1 MTGAKKRSGAP
12 LVDAAHSKAPKPGT
26 VAQEKNSQIPTVWKK
41 DHVKTQLFERSN
53 EKPSKKRT
61 PLVAPRVQQSKIE
74 AQTSQAVEKT
84 QEDQTFAATI
94 DSSTKSLKKSPKNEG
109 ELWADIQK
117 LSPHTGIII
126 HSFIKQYNESLNNLK
141 KKDLVVSK
149 KMRAIAMDSLKK
161 KSENI
166 SLKEKLT
173 NMELELTQLK
183 TDLIEQ
189 QEKNAENIQKYTE
202 INKKYTHCEQHY
214 DKELEIIKVCV
225 EKKNSEL
232 RDAQSRMALQAQE
245 LNNMQQTNR
254 ELAGACENYKKDLEE
269 AEVAKSMILHE
280 LTDLKELHEDLQ
292 LQFEDVSAQKEKFEA
307 NILQLSSDLNAKML
321 DCAQLEDRIEQLP
334 IEANKALSKLQRD
347 LEASELQFV
356 DQQRLT
362 DQATRELELVRN
374 EINTFKTLIEEK
386 ERRHVSLSDELT
398 QMTERLSE
406 LADINESYLNE
417 LTETKLKHSQEI
429 KDQADAYEIVV
440 QELKESL
447 NKASVDFTQLKSN
460 SEKLHKETLLQVS
473 ELQEKLIEMVSHR
486 SNQEELIKRLGNE
499 IQEKTHNFEEELKRQ
514 QEQLANQM
522 QTKATEVES
531 ENKRNAVEIQKLK
544 SELEER
550 NKAFKAQQ
558 DKLEYLISDH
568 DTLKSAIINLQAEKK
583 EIESELSTAKVK
595 FSEELQSQKDNL
607 MKKVSELEL
616 EIKRKETEL
625 IELEREKNNEMA
637 VLQFKMNRINC
648 LIDQPVTTIKQL
660 KDSKG
665 PTRTESI
672 PTKVQPENTDEF
684 SSTARK
690 RNARRQKITTYS
702 SDFDS
707 GDDIPIVGNSL
718 SGKRAKLCA
727 PIKPQN
733 NIDMFDMLKNSK

>member
-1 MTGAKKRSGAP
+1 MTGAKKRSGAA
-12 LVDAAHSKAPKPGT
+12 LVDAVQSKAPKSST
-26 VAQEKNSQIPTVWKK
+26 VAQEKNSQIPTVWKT
-41 DHVKTQLFERSN
+41 DQVKTQMFGRSN

-61 PLVAPRVQQSKIE
+61 PLVAPRVQQSKTE
-74 AQTSQAVEKT
+74 AQTSQAMEKT
-84 QEDQTFAATI
+84 QEDQTFATTVKI
-94 DSSTKSLKKSPKNEG
+94 SKTSLKTSPKNDG
-109 ELWADIQK
+109 ELSADIQK

-126 HSFIKQYNESLNNLK
+126 HSFIKQYNDSLKNLK

-166 SLKEKLT
+166 TLKEKLT
-173 NMELELTQLK
+173 NMELELAQLK
-183 TDLIEQ
+183 TDLLEQ
-189 QEKNAENIQKYTE
+189 QEKNAENIQKYME
-202 INKKYTHCEQHY
+202 INKKYTNCEQHY
-214 DKELEIIKVCV
+214 DKELEIIKACV

-232 RDAQSRMALQAQE
+232 RDAQSRISLQAQE
-245 LNNMQQTNR
+245 LNNMKQTNR
-254 ELAGACENYKKDLEE
+254 ELAGAFKGYKTDLEE
-269 AEVAKSMILHE
+269 AEKAKTMIIQE
-280 LTDLKELHEDLQ
+280 LTGLKEMHEDLQ
-292 LQFEDVSAQKEKFEA
+292 LQFENVSAQKENCEA
-307 NILQLSSDLNAKML
+307 SILQLSSDLNAKL
-321 DCAQLEDRIEQLP
+321 LTCAELEDRIEQLP
-334 IEANKALSKLQRD
+334 IEANKALSKLQSD

-356 DQQRLT
+356 EQQRLT
-362 DQATRELELVRN
+362 DQATKELELVRN
-374 EINTFKTLIEEK
+374 EINTLKTLIEEK
-386 ERRHVSLSDELT
+386 ERRHVALSDELT

-417 LTETKLKHSQEI
+417 LTETKLKHTQEI
-429 KDQADAYEIVV
+429 KEQADTYEIVV

-447 NKASVDFTQLKSN
+447 NKASVDFTQLKCN
-460 SEKLHKETLLQVS
+460 SEKLHTETLLQVS
-473 ELQEKLIEMVSHR
+473 QLQEKLTEMVSHR
-486 SNQEELIKRLGNE
+486 SNQEELVKRLDNE
-499 IQEKTHNFEEELKRQ
+499 LQEKTHSFEEELKRQ

-522 QTKATEVES
+522 QMKATEVES
-531 ENKRNAVEIQKLK
+531 ENKRNAVQIQKLK

-558 DKLEYLISDH
+558 DKLEFLISDL
-568 DTLKSAIINLQAEKK
+568 DKLKNAIINLQAEKM

-595 FSEELQSQKDNL
+595 FSEELQSQKDSL

-648 LIDQPVTTIKQL
+648 VIDQPVTTIKQL

-665 PTRTESI
+665 PTKTESI
-672 PTKVQPENTDEF
+672 PTKVQPESTDGF
-684 SSTARK
+684 SGTAKK

-707 GDDIPIVGNSL
+707 GDDMPIVGNSL
-718 SGKRAKLCA
+718 NGKRVKLCT

-733 NIDMFDMLKNSK
+733 NIDLFDMLKNSK

>member
-1 MTGAKKRSGAP
+1 MTGAKKRSGAA
-12 LVDAAHSKAPKPGT
+12 LVDVVQSKAPKSST
-26 VAQEKNSQIPTVWKK
+26 VAQEKNSQIPTLWKK
-41 DHVKTQLFERSN
+41 DHVKTQMFGRSN

-61 PLVAPRVQQSKIE
+61 PLVAPRVQQSKTE

-84 QEDQTFAATI
+84 KEDQTFAATVKM
-94 DSSTKSLKKSPKNEG
+94 SKTSLKTSSKNDG

-126 HSFIKQYNESLNNLK
+126 DSFIKQYNDSLKNLK

-173 NMELELTQLK
+173 NMELELDQLK
-183 TDLIEQ
+183 TDLLEQ

-202 INKKYTHCEQHY
+202 INKKYTNCEQHY
-214 DKELEIIKVCV
+214 DKELEIIKACV

-232 RDAQSRMALQAQE
+232 RDAQSRIYLQAQE

-254 ELAGACENYKKDLEE
+254 ELAGACKGYKTDLEE
-269 AEVAKSMILHE
+269 AEKAKTMIIQE
-280 LTDLKELHEDLQ
+280 LTGLKEMHEDLQ
-292 LQFEDVSAQKEKFEA
+292 LQFEDVSAQRENCEA

-321 DCAQLEDRIEQLP
+321 TCAELEVRIDQLP
-334 IEANKALSKLQRD
+334 IEANKALSKLQSD

-356 DQQRLT
+356 EQQRLT
-362 DQATRELELVRN
+362 DQATKELELVRN
-374 EINTFKTLIEEK
+374 EINTLKTLIEEK
-386 ERRHVSLSDELT
+386 ERRHVTLSDELT

-417 LTETKLKHSQEI
+417 LTETKLKHTQEI
-429 KDQADAYEIVV
+429 KEQADTYEIVV

-473 ELQEKLIEMVSHR
+473 QLQEKLTEMVSHR
-486 SNQEELIKRLGNE
+486 SNQEELVKRLGNE
-499 IQEKTHNFEEELKRQ
+499 LQEKTHSFEEELKRQ

-522 QTKATEVES
+522 QMKATEVES
-531 ENKRNAVEIQKLK
+531 ENKRNAVQIQKLK
-544 SELEER
+544 SELEDR
-550 NKAFKAQQ
+550 NNAFKAQQ
-558 DKLEYLISDH
+558 DKFEFLISDH
-568 DTLKSAIINLQAEKK
+568 DKLKNAIINLQAEKM

-595 FSEELQSQKDNL
+595 FSEELQFQKDNL

-625 IELEREKNNEMA
+625 IEIEREKNNEMA

-648 LIDQPVTTIKQL
+648 VIDQPVTTIKQL

-665 PTRTESI
+665 PTKTESI
-672 PTKVQPENTDEF
+672 STKVQPENTDGF
-684 SSTARK
+684 SGTTKK

-707 GDDIPIVGNSL
+707 GDDMPILGNSL
-718 SGKRAKLCA
+718 NGKRVKLCT

-733 NIDMFDMLKNSK
+733 NIDVFDMLKNSK